1 LTLPTATIATW
12 AIAALATGGVV
23 ARPFRLPEAVWAVLG
38 AGLLVAL
45 GLLPMADAWRGV
57 AKGADVY
64 LFLVGMMLL
73 AETARREGL
82 FDVVAA
88 AAVNAARGSR
98 GRLFA
103 LVYAVG
109 VLVTAFLSND
119 ATAVVLT
126 PAVWAVCKTAKA
138 DPLPY
143 LFICAFV
150 ANAASFLLPISN
162 PANLVVFAGHMP
174 SLWDWGR
181 RFALASAV
189 SIAGTFIVLRLT
201 QRAALRGVCEVRVDQ
216 PSLTPGGWVA
226 AAGIGA
232 AAIVLLGVSAL
243 GVPMGAPTCIL
254 GILAAGLVLIR
265 TRSAPWPLLKGVSW
279 SILPLV
285 AGLFV
290 LVEALD
296 RTGLIGLV
304 ARLLAAAI
312 ERSAEGAAL
321 VAGAVLALTSNLIN
335 NLPAGLIAGAAL
347 VQAHAPERTSD
358 AVLIGVDLGPNLSV
372 TGSLATILWLSA
384 IRREGQD
391 VGFWRFLRLGALIM
405 PAALVPALAAR
416 LLSP

>member
-1 LTLPTATIATW
+1 VC
-12 AIAALATGGVV
+12 AA
-23 ARPFRLPEAVWAVLG
+23 
-38 AGLLVAL
+38 
-45 GLLPMADAWRGV
+45 
-57 AKGADVY
+57 
-64 LFLVGMMLL
+64 
-73 AETARREGL
+73 
-82 FDVVAA
+82 
-88 AAVNAARGSR
+88 
-98 GRLFA
+98 
-103 LVYAVG
+103 
-109 VLVTAFLSND
+109 
-119 ATAVVLT
+119 
-126 PAVWAVCKTAKA
+126 
-138 DPLPY
+138 
-143 LFICAFV
+143 
-150 ANAASFLLPISN
+150 
-162 PANLVVFAGHMP
+162 
-174 SLWDWGR
+174 
-181 RFALASAV
+181 
-189 SIAGTFIVLRLT
+189 
-201 QRAALRGVCEVRVDQ
+201 RVDQ

-226 AAGIGA
+226 AGGIGA

-243 GVPMGAPTCIL
+243 GVPVGAPTCIL

-304 ARLLAAAI
+304 ARLLAATI
-312 ERSAEGAAL
+312 ERSADGAAL
-321 VAGAVLALTSNLIN
+321 VAGAVVALTSNLIN
-335 NLPAGLIAGAAL
+335 NLPAGLIAGASL
-347 VQAHAPERTSD
+347 VQAHAPERTAD